1 MDGIILVNKP
11 KGWTSHDVVSKLRK
25 QLNTKKIG
33 HTGTLDPMATGLLV
47 VCVGHATKLVKYL
60 TDHDKEYI
68 AEVTL
73 GIKTNTDDITGTIIE
88 SVEVNQ
94 IDLTNLTNVIRSF
107 VGVTMQIPPVASAI
121 KVNGKR
127 AYEYIHKHQEEPIM
141 TEREITISSIELTDE
156 PKIIDNKV
164 RFSIKVACSK
174 GTYIRSLARDI
185 GKALHLPATL
195 SNLSRTIV
203 GDFDLKDA
211 LCIEAIFEDAVQ
223 LIDPIHHL
231 GFQSIQIDDE
241 YLFKVSNGAFLP
253 LNLFPT
259 TNETVVCN
267 QQGTALA
274 IYTYDSTKNIMRL
287 SVLL

>member
-1 MDGIILVNKP
+1 MDGIILVDKP

-25 QLNTKKIG
+25 QLNIKRIG
-33 HTGTLDPMATGLLV
+33 HTGTLDPMATGVLV
-47 VCVGHATKLVKYL
+47 VCLRNATKFVKYL
-60 TDHDKEYI
+60 SDHDKEYF

-73 GIKTNTDDITGTIIE
+73 GISTNTDDITGEITE
-88 SVEVNQ
+88 ETQVTHLDVDVLVNA
-94 IDLTNLTNVIRSF
+94 LNSF
-107 VGVTMQIPPVASAI
+107 VGTIKQVPPVASAI
-121 KVNGKR
+121 KINGKR
-127 AYEYIHKHQEEPIM
+127 AYEFIHKNQEAPIM
-141 TEREITISSIELTDE
+141 TPREVTIHDINLVNE
-156 PKIIDNKV
+156 PSFINEKC
-164 RFSIKVACSK
+164 RFTIHVECSK

-185 GKALHLPATL
+185 GNALDIPATL
-195 SNLSRTIV
+195 SNLRRTRV
-203 GDFDLKDA
+203 GQFLVKDA
-211 LCIEAIFEDAVQ
+211 LPINDITVDQLQ
-223 LIDPIHHL
+223 LINPIHHL
-231 GFQSIQIDDE
+231 GFQEISIDDE